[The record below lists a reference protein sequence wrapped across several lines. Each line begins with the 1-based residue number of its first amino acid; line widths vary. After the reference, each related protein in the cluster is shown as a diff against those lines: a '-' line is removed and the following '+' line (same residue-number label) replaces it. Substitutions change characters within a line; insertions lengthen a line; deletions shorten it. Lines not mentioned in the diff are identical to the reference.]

1 MKNLWAIRGNYML
14 NKNQDGRGKMEEVRW
29 KREDVIPP

>member
-14 NKNQDGRGKMEEVRW
+14 NKNQDGRCQKEDVRGKM
-29 KREDVIPP
+29 